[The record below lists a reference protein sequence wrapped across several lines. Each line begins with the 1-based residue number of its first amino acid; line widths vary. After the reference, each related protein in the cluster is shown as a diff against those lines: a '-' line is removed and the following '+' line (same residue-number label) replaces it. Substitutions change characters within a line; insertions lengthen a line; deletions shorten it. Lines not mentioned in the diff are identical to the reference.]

1 MFGFDR
7 GLHEAVS
14 GVIMNFLIAS
24 QYAGQP
30 DLMSQAL
37 RAHAD
42 REAAASTPTVVR
54 AVPAQAPAPI
64 PATAPAEA
72 EPEPIA
78 A

>member
-54 AVPAQAPAPI
+54 AVPAQAPAPV